1 MPRIASTDAYSEKA
15 EALARQYESVSF
27 EDVHGDILDL
37 LPPSPAR
44 ALDIGAGTGRDA
56 AALFA
61 RGYQVTAVEPTPEFR
76 AIGQSLHENA
86 TIAWIDD
93 MLPEL
98 SAVRGTF
105 DFILISAVWMH
116 LNAEQRAHA
125 MARVAALLREDGLLV
140 VSLRHGPIPEGR
152 IMFEVTVAETVA
164 LAEAHSLT
172 KIFSGTRPGRLD
184 QPGVWWDR
192 LAFRAT

>member
-1 MPRIASTDAYSEKA
+1 
-15 EALARQYESVSF
+15 
-27 EDVHGDILDL
+27 
-37 LPPSPAR
+37 
-44 ALDIGAGTGRDA
+44 
-56 AALFA
+56 
-61 RGYQVTAVEPTPEFR
+61 
-76 AIGQSLHENA
+76 
-86 TIAWIDD
+86 
-93 MLPEL
+93 
-98 SAVRGTF
+98 
-105 DFILISAVWMH
+105 VWMH